1 MLSYKEHFVKEPTG
15 KESLIYDL
23 PAATP
28 TTDEPIRVQDNAAYT
43 VFKK

>member
-1 MLSYKEHFVKEPTG
+1 MLSYKEHFIKEPTG
-15 KESLIYDL
+15 KESLIYDF

-28 TTDEPIRVQDNAAYT
+28 TTDDAITVQDNAAYT